1 MHDFRGLDAG
11 GAMKRFLSA
20 KDQARHDVFFLL
32 LLGRWGGRREGLLER
47 VEPLSRSFEKEEK

>member
-1 MHDFRGLDAG
+1 
-11 GAMKRFLSA
+11 MKRFLSA

-32 LLGRWGGRREGLLER
+32 LGGGGRREGLLER